1 MNFENPWEGVTS
13 MVEGA
18 TELQNRPD
26 EAANI
31 RLGKVS
37 IPSLFRDLPEAV
49 IVADENRHIVW
60 ANNSALVMFGYTIDQ
75 LIGQSTVLLY
85 PNQSAF
91 EKAGEAHFSNTND
104 RTDHN
109 YEREYVRSN
118 GKVFLGETTGG
129 PMRDAHG
136 AVLGYFGITRDISK
150 TRAVERLMSELFKV
164 SSDQSRSTDEKIRA
178 ILKMGCAHFQTDSGL
193 VSWVRE
199 DDYTVL
205 YSYSDIAEI
214 ERGSRF
220 KIDDCCCAKVLAEN
234 GPVACNSSKDN
245 GCAPHPCY
253 SLFVLETYIGVPLI
267 VDGEL
272 FGTVNFTSPETRPPF
287 EPADL
292 ELIKMFA
299 AWIAQQLSIEKELNR
314 LVDVG

>member
-1 MNFENPWEGVTS
+1 
-13 MVEGA
+13 MVDTA

-26 EAANI
+26 EAADI
-31 RLGKVS
+31 KLGKVS

-60 ANNSALVMFGYTIDQ
+60 ANNAALMMFGYTIDQ
-75 LIGQSTVLLY
+75 LIGQSTALLY
-85 PNQSAF
+85 PSKSDF
-91 EKAGEAHFSNTND
+91 VEAGEAHFSNTG
-104 RTDHN
+104 TATEHN
-109 YEREYVRSN
+109 YECEYVRSS

-136 AVLGYFGITRDISK
+136 TVLGYFGITRDISK
-150 TRAVERLMSELFKV
+150 TRAVEQLLNSLYKV
-164 SSDQSRSTDEKIRA
+164 SSDQSRGTDEKIRA
-178 ILKMGCAHFQTDSGL
+178 ILKLGCEHFQTDSGL

-214 ERGSRF
+214 DRGSTF
-220 KIDDCCCAKVLAEN
+220 QIDDCCCAKVLAEN
-234 GPVACNSSKDN
+234 GPVACNSSKDS

-272 FGTVNFTSPETRPPF
+272 FGTVNFTSPEPRAPF
-287 EPADL
+287 EAGDL

-314 LVDVG
+314 LTFLN